1 MAQYSYE
8 DFIKRTNNPKANDN
22 FGKSR
27 IRFLTNYLKEDGN
40 QVIVRFPYKA
50 LSEFEFCTVHKTYV
64 NGKMR
69 AVSCLRDDYAPVASC
84 PLCNSGAKPQ
94 HRFYLKCLLYTTDE
108 NNQIVSTPC
117 VWETSESIARQLAD
131 ILSEYQDLSLIVCK
145 IKRNGV
151 GKTTTYT
158 VTPANPTIYNNQTYP
173 ADFSEFN
180 NFKFEGF
187 SYLKKNF
194 EEMSELVGENTT
206 DEPVVPTDYNVPFEE
221 PKIEPKTYS
230 YTAPTPQTENRV
242 DTNTFGTDRPR
253 RIY

>member
-1 MAQYSYE
+1 M
-8 DFIKRTNNPKANDN
+8 
-22 FGKSR
+22 
-27 IRFLTNYLKEDGN
+27 
-40 QVIVRFPYKA
+40 RFPYKT

-69 AVSCLRDDYAPVASC
+69 AVSCLRDDYAPVSSC

-108 NNQIVSTPC
+108 NNAIVTTPC
-117 VWETSESIARQLAD
+117 VWEASESIARQLAD
-131 ILSEYQDLSLIVCK
+131 ILSEYQDLSTIVCK

-173 ADFSEFN
+173 VDFSEFN

-187 SYLKKNF
+187 SYLKKSF
-194 EEMSELVGENTT
+194 EEMSELLGDSTEGV
-206 DEPVVPTDYNVPFEE
+206 VVPDDYVAPFEE
-221 PKIEPKTYS
+221 PRTTYS
-230 YTAPTPQTENRV
+230 YTSSAQPTQPTETKQ
-242 DTNTFGTDRPR
+242 DTTFGTDRPR